1 MDDHAPRQ
9 DHALVRAG
17 GASQTERGPA
27 CQGRTPRRSPT
38 KEAEMYVEA
47 NIAAILTLAT
57 LSQTAA
63 AHTVEAVIQR
73 YKEVL
78 QKLRTSSGGAF
89 N

>member
-1 MDDHAPRQ
+1 MAKRP
-9 DHALVRAG
+9 
-17 GASQTERGPA
+17 TK
-27 CQGRTPRRSPT
+27 RSA

-73 YKEVL
+73 YKETL
-78 QKLRTSSGGAF
+78 QKLRKSEGGAF
-89 N
+89 V